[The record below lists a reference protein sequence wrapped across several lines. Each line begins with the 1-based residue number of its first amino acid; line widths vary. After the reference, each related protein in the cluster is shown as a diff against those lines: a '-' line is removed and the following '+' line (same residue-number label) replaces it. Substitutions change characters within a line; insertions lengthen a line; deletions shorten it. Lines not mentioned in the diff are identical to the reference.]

1 MRHLRR
7 AWRAIAEP
15 YAGMDALPT
24 LQAQFEQV
32 EAAGVRLAHWFR
44 AISMLIACTWILARA
59 PILSALYYITIA
71 AVLVASSYA
80 QSVLARS
87 GARRHVLARYG
98 LILFDAA
105 LITAAVLLPNPTVP
119 YDWPIAMQ
127 LRLGNYEFLLMF
139 LLLAGLTFSPATVL
153 ATGASLGVCWSIG
166 MTLILMRADVFT
178 VSLDA
183 LYTINNVDSVLELML
198 NRHYVSAVVWA
209 QQIVILTILT
219 GILAAI
225 AVRSR
230 RLASREVRL
239 AYERANLFRYFSP
252 NLARTLATAGEAIAH
267 PKQHSAAVLFVDLVG
282 FTRMCEQLAPDDSMT
297 LLQSYY
303 RRSAQAVFEHQGT
316 LNKYIGD
323 AVMATFGIFE
333 QDPQPASR
341 ALACAYELLDE
352 MRRWTEKRQAAGRSA
367 ILVGVGIHYGEVLVG
382 DAGDDQC
389 REFAV
394 LGSTVNIAARVE
406 RETRRLHRALI
417 VSDALAAAVAA
428 ESGTLPDGLDDL
440 GRHPLRGLDDPVR
453 LWGGPPL
460 SPGC

>member
-1 MRHLRR
+1 MGRNRLSFRFLRR
-7 AWRAIAEP
+7 AWRAVVAP
-15 YAGMDALPT
+15 YGGIDGSPI

-32 EAAGVRLAHWFR
+32 EATGVRLAHWFR
-44 AISMLIACTWILARA
+44 AVSMLVACSWILARA
-59 PILSALYYITIA
+59 PILSALYYVGIA
-71 AVLVASSYA
+71 AVLVASGYV
-80 QSVLARS
+80 QSVLARR
-87 GARRHVLARYG
+87 GVRRHALARYG
-98 LILFDAA
+98 FILFDAA
-105 LITAAVLLPNPTVP
+105 LITTAVLLPNPTVP

-127 LRLGNYEFLLMF
+127 LRLGNYEFLLIF

-219 GILAAI
+219 GILAAT

-239 AYERANLFRYFSP
+239 AYERANLARYFSP
-252 NLARTLATAGEAIAH
+252 NLARTLATAGEALAH

-282 FTRMCEQLAPDDSMT
+282 FTRLCEQLAPDDSVT

-303 RRSAQAVFEHQGT
+303 QRCAGTVFAHQGT

-333 QDPQPASR
+333 QEPRPATR
-341 ALACAYELLDE
+341 ALACA
-352 MRRWTEKRQAAGRSA
+352 
-367 ILVGVGIHYGEVLVG
+367 H
-382 DAGDDQC
+382 
-389 REFAV
+389 
-394 LGSTVNIAARVE
+394 
-406 RETRRLHRALI
+406 
-417 VSDALAAAVAA
+417 
-428 ESGTLPDGLDDL
+428 DL
-440 GRHPLRGLDDPVR
+440 
-453 LWGGPPL
+453 
-460 SPGC
+460 